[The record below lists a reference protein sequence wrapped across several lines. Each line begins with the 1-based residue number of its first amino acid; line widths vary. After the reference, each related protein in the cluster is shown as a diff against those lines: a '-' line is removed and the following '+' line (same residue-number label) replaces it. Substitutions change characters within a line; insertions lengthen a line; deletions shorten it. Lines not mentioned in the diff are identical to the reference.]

1 MYSGRANNR
10 SAAYAQGP
18 GVYPPSPDQS
28 RIRNEIIAV
37 GGGAVLSNAVG
48 DERSL
53 VEQLRLQEEYDLR
66 NALKASKKVADA
78 PPEPFVPP
86 SPSFLPPINQRNGL
100 QVEQPDQVER
110 SPRQSE
116 RGDNE
121 PQGRPNR
128 EEEVRAS
135 NFRTHLI
142 AEQLEAGQ
150 LDPEEVARQEAILNA
165 LKSSK
170 NG

>member
-66 NALKASKKVADA
+66 NALKASKKVEWKRRAVEEA
-78 PPEPFVPP
+78 KLVRP
-86 SPSFLPPINQRNGL
+86 SQNLGG
-100 QVEQPDQVER
+100 V
-110 SPRQSE
+110 
-116 RGDNE
+116 
-121 PQGRPNR
+121 
-128 EEEVRAS
+128 
-135 NFRTHLI
+135 
-142 AEQLEAGQ
+142 
-150 LDPEEVARQEAILNA
+150 
-165 LKSSK
+165 
-170 NG
+170 